1 LVKAIQIE
9 GLVKKYGAFSAV
21 NNLSFELLKG
31 ETLGLLGTNGAG
43 KTTTIKMLTGQ
54 LIPTSGALS
63 VFGFNPT
70 TEPKKV
76 HNLIGYIPDKQS
88 LYDELPVYENID
100 YFRRLHGLP
109 KSRTDELISLFHLEE
124 KRKIK
129 LSKLSRGLR
138 QRVLIARSIAHKPQ
152 LLILDEPTTG
162 LDPSSANEILELV
175 EGLKKEGVTIL
186 ITTHLMNEVERLCDR
201 IVFLDHGKKIAEDTP
216 FNLKM
221 KYKKNT
227 IQYVKKENGHVVH
240 KEAELSTD
248 VFNEIKALHDTNSL
262 VHLQTHSPTLD
273 DVFIR
278 ILKGHYES

>member
-1 LVKAIQIE
+1 MVKAIQIN

-54 LIPTSGALS
+54 LIPTSGTLS

-76 HNLIGYIPDKQS
+76 HNMIGYIPDKQS

-175 EGLKKEGVTIL
+175 EQLKKDGVTIL

-201 IVFLDHGKKIAEDTP
+201 IVFLDHGQKIAEDTP

-227 IQYVKKENGHVVH
+227 IQFVKKENGKILHQ
-240 KEAELSTD
+240 EAEFSAD
-248 VFNEIKALHDTNSL
+248 IFNELKALHDANNL
-262 VHLQTHSPTLD
+262 VHLQSHSPTLD

>member
-1 LVKAIQIE
+1 MVKAIE
-9 GLVKKYGAFSAV
+9 VKGLVKKYEAFTAV
-21 NNLSFELLKG
+21 NELSFDLLKG

-54 LIPTSGALS
+54 LIPTSGSLS

-70 TEPKKV
+70 AEPKKV

-88 LYDELPVYENID
+88 VYDELPVFENID

-109 KSRTDELISLFHLEE
+109 RERTDELISLFHLEE
-124 KRKIK
+124 KCKVK

-175 EGLKKEGVTIL
+175 ERLKKEGVTIL

-201 IVFLDHGKKIAEDTP
+201 IVFLDHGHKIAEDTP

-227 IQYVKKENGHVVH
+227 IQIVKKEDGKVVH
-240 KEAELSTD
+240 QETEFSPSTFDELK
-248 VFNEIKALHDTNSL
+248 VLHTNQAL
-262 VHLQTHSPTLD
+262 VHVQSHSPTLD

-278 ILKGHYES
+278 ILKGRYES

>member
-1 LVKAIQIE
+1 MVTAIKVE
-9 GLVKKYGAFSAV
+9 GLVKKYEAFTAV

-54 LIPTSGALS
+54 LIPTSGSLS

-70 TEPKKV
+70 TEAKKA

-88 LYDELPVYENID
+88 VYDELPVYQNID

-109 KSRTDELISLFHLEE
+109 KERTDELIEMFHLQE
-124 KRKIK
+124 KRKVK
-129 LSKLSRGLR
+129 LNKLSRGLR

-201 IVFLDHGKKIAEDTP
+201 IVFLDHGQKIAEDTP

-227 IQYVKKENGHVVH
+227 IQIVKKENDQVIHQ
-240 KEAELSTD
+240 ETEFSASTFDELKS
-248 VFNEIKALHDTNSL
+248 LHASNSL
-262 VHLQTHSPTLD
+262 VHLQSHSPTLD

-278 ILKGHYES
+278 ILKGRYES